1 MSIQFFFQ
9 KILGI
14 FIILIIHDLFC
25 DIKKLSNHHT
35 ENLIIFYVKNYIYEN
50 KGKFVIRCCNCIILS
65 LIPTPYSI

>member
-25 DIKKLSNHHT
+25 DIRKLSIHHT
-35 ENLIIFYVKNYIYEN
+35 ESLIIDVKIYVK
-50 KGKFVIRCCNCIILS
+50 IRGNL
-65 LIPTPYSI
+65 